1 MNSSINSKIFNHI
14 ALEPHFFS
22 KNNISFMSRN
32 CDGFYLGFIVPRVM
46 GSATKRNLFKRRCRA
61 SLFRFNQIGL
71 LPQMGLVIK
80 PKHINFNYKDIN
92 DSVQGW
98 VLENNKKEV

>member
-1 MNSSINSKIFNHI
+1 MNSSINHKVFDHI
-14 ALEPHFFS
+14 TRSPKKFS

-32 CDGFYLGFIVPRVM
+32 CDGFYLGFIVPRVL
-46 GSATKRNLFKRRCRA
+46 GSATKRNLFKRRCKA

-80 PKHINFNYKDIN
+80 PKHINFNFKDIN

-98 VLENNKKEV
+98 DLENNKKEV